1 VNEHPVDDDE
11 DWSYAHGDPDEP
23 LETPERM
30 LEYALLGLPGYATAA
45 TLLGEALR
53 ELDEAR
59 RRPLVAALRHYVA
72 TSDEPDAALVWALAR
87 AEGE

>member
-1 VNEHPVDDDE
+1 MHDDE
-11 DWSYAHGDPDEP
+11 DWAYAHADPDER
-23 LETPERM
+23 LESPERM
-30 LEYALLGLPGYATAA
+30 LEFALLGLRGYATAA
-45 TLLGEALR
+45 TMLGEALR
-53 ELDEAR
+53 ELDETR